1 MHLTSTVQV
10 VVIEYVLPCTL
21 ADSLSN
27 VRGGGGGLGQTCGVE
42 CVLGTALVCTP
53 TNKAC
58 SCKERLLP
66 GRAAGN
72 KLD

>member
-27 VRGGGGGLGQTCGVE
+27 VRGGGRTRSDLWCGV
-42 CVLGTALVCTP
+42 CARHGTRMHP
-53 TNKAC
+53 NKQ
-58 SCKERLLP
+58 SLQLQGK
-66 GRAAGN
+66 AAARQSSW
-72 KLD
+72 